1 MSSPDDSASRDETGF
16 TARMGIGGPE
26 PWAAALAYVLFAIA
40 AVGAGMAVTLAAP
53 PLAIPAVV
61 IAYLAFGMLRQ
72 SKSYPPASEHETVE
86 ATRHHVV
93 VRGRTHL
100 QSSFAAGFVVPD
112 EGRFVVH
119 LEPKSGFAMP
129 LRLVAENAHDAQT
142 LLRTLGLDAASSVAP
157 FRTGARLLASPWLW
171 NATIAGSVV
180 AWMVVC
186 SVGSFLPGSFLPA
199 LLVSSALAIAVA
211 TMWPSRVE
219 VGADGVNVRWLLWRR
234 FVPASTI
241 LRAAPYVIRVGQK
254 RFDGVALTLR
264 GGAEY
269 RIPVTTGRDED
280 ERTGLLLHRI
290 REILPHGGHVAET
303 ASAITALAR
312 HEAETDAKVWLAR
325 LRAIGR
331 GENATHRTAPVAPDT
346 LWAIVENAKAAPR
359 LRVAAAA
366 ALGRTNSP
374 PERMRLT
381 SAAVATADPRVRIAL
396 DAVATGNDLELERA
410 LGELPA
416 EDDAQAR
423 SLR

>member
-1 MSSPDDSASRDETGF
+1 
-16 TARMGIGGPE
+16 MGVGGPE
-26 PWAAALAYVLFAIA
+26 PWVAALAYVLFAIA
-40 AVGAGMAVTLAAP
+40 AVGAAMALTLAAP
-53 PLAIPAVV
+53 PLAIPAGV

-72 SKSYPPASEHETVE
+72 SKSYPQPSEHETVE

-100 QSSFAAGFVVPD
+100 RSSFAAGFVVPD
-112 EGRFVVH
+112 EGRLVVH

-129 LRLVAENAHDAQT
+129 LRPVAENAHDAET
-142 LLRTLGLDAASSVAP
+142 LLRTLGLDAASSVAT
-157 FRTGARLLASPWLW
+157 FRTGARLLANPWLW
-171 NATIAGSVV
+171 NATIAGFVV
-180 AWMVVC
+180 AWMVAC
-186 SVGSFLPGSFLPA
+186 SVGSFLPGSFLPE
-199 LLVSSALAIAVA
+199 LLVSSLVALAVAVA

-234 FVPASTI
+234 FIPASTI
-241 LRAAPYVIRVGQK
+241 VRAAPYVIRVGQK
-254 RFDGVALTLR
+254 RFDGVALALR

-269 RIPVTTGRDED
+269 RIPVTTGRDAD

-290 REILPHGGHVAET
+290 REILPHGERIAET
-303 ASAITALAR
+303 ASAVTALAR

-331 GENATHRTAPVAPDT
+331 EENATHRTAPVAPDT
-346 LWAIVENAKAAPR
+346 LWAIVENAKASPR

-366 ALGRTNSP
+366 ALGRTDSP

-396 DAVATGNDLELERA
+396 DAVAAGNDLELERA
-410 LGELPA
+410 LDELPPQ
-416 EDDAQAR
+416 DDAEAR
-423 SLR
+423 SLK